1 MWQELQVIPLVPRVV
16 SLNNIF
22 PFATDLA
29 NSAAGSAAF
38 AISCFSSFWAQAY
51 TINARNKTII
61 IRAVVFF
68 ILLHLLSQAT
78 EEVSTVSEPPPFC

>member
-29 NSAAGSAAF
+29 NSAAGSAAL
-38 AISCFSSFWAQAY
+38 AISISSSFWAKAY
-51 TINARNKTII
+51 TMRATSKTIKI
-61 IRAVVFF
+61 KTVAFLIRFTSF
-68 ILLHLLSQAT
+68 QKSL
-78 EEVSTVSEPPPFC
+78 